1 MPKQKEHID
10 RCADILRIRHEKTRW
25 SNLLISAPIGNTLL
39 ERRILYFLTLLI
51 KRKFTERG
59 LGVPENWKELYFY
72 LNEADLAQI
81 GGIKNINYTYSVLCE
96 IGKKFFPFH
105 YYDKLGNKILGRMH
119 WIDYFE
125 FDKESR
131 LYKMRV
137 SPEIMPYIIDVNE
150 SFTTFDV
157 GVALALKSKYTQK
170 MYEFC
175 CQHSGDFQYVD
186 KESSS
191 LDYNYKKR
199 VIPLKMSDFRR
210 MFNLDE
216 KRDQKT
222 GKVQSKA
229 SYNCFTD
236 IRRNILEVA
245 QKELY
250 ELYNFGACDVWFDF
264 QQGDRKGLGGKV
276 DQVFI
281 YVYTKEH
288 PKEGQEDPWKKGD
301 KPLSPYAIS
310 HEEVKKLSPKQK
322 LQSNSFYDID
332 DDMKCQL
339 VKRLLE
345 KYFDNEDLTYYMNAF
360 KREAKLCRDTWIQV
374 IQVIQEK
381 ESQPKFRDANRNY
394 QRKNLKE
401 FVFKVNLLDFGWSVA
416 PPPMQ
421 KQYKRNRQLK
431 LRFK

>member
-10 RCADILRIRHEKTRW
+10 RCADILRIRHEKARW

-72 LNEADLAQI
+72 LSEADLAQI

-105 YYDKLGNKILGRMH
+105 YYDKSGNKILGRMH

-175 CQHSGDFQYVD
+175 CQHSGDFQYAD
-186 KESSS
+186 KESLS

-229 SYNCFTD
+229 SY
-236 IRRNILEVA
+236 R
-245 QKELY
+245 
-250 ELYNFGACDVWFDF
+250 FDF

-288 PKEGQEDPWKKGD
+288 PKEGQESPWKKGD

-310 HEEVKKLSPKQK
+310 HEETKKLAPKQK

-381 ESQPKFRDANRNY
+381 ESQPKFRDANKNY
-394 QRKNLKE
+394 QRKNLKD

>member
-1 MPKQKEHID
+1 MPKKKEDIA
-10 RCADILRIRHEKTRW
+10 RFADLIRIRHEKARW

-51 KRKFTERG
+51 KRKFTEKG
-59 LGVPENWKELYFY
+59 LRVPENWKELYFY
-72 LNEADLAQI
+72 LNEADLAEI
-81 GGIKNINYTYSVLCE
+81 GGNKNINYTYSVLCD

-105 YYDKLGNKILGRMH
+105 YYDKSGNKIVGRMH

-125 FDKESR
+125 FDKSTGR
-131 LYKMRV
+131 YKMRV

-157 GVALALKSKYTQK
+157 GTALALKSKYTQK

-175 CQHSGDFQYVD
+175 CQYSGEFQYAD

-222 GKVQSKA
+222 GKVKSKA
-229 SYNCFTD
+229 SYTCFTD

-250 ELYNFGACDVWFDF
+250 ELYGLGASEVWFDF
-264 QQGDRKGLGGKV
+264 QQGERRGRGGRV
-276 DQVFI
+276 DNIYI
-281 YVYTKEH
+281 YVYTKDH
-288 PKEGQEDPWKKGD
+288 PKEGLAGPWKQGEE
-301 KPLSPYAIS
+301 PLSPYAVRY
-310 HEEVKKLSPKQK
+310 EETKKLTPKQK
-322 LQSNSFYDID
+322 LHANIMYDID
-332 DDMKCQL
+332 DDLKSQL

-345 KYFDNEDLTYYMNAF
+345 KYFDAEDLTFYMNAF
-360 KREAKLCRDTWIQV
+360 KREALSCRDTWIQV

-381 ESQPKFRDANRNY
+381 ENQPKFRNANKSY
-394 QRKNLKE
+394 QCRNLKE
-401 FVFKVNLLDFGWSVA
+401 FVFKVNLKDYGWSVD
-416 PPPMQ
+416 PPPTR
-421 KQYKRNRQLK
+421 KFCKKSRQLK
-431 LRFK
+431 FKFK

>member
-1 MPKQKEHID
+1 
-10 RCADILRIRHEKTRW
+10 
-25 SNLLISAPIGNTLL
+25 
-39 ERRILYFLTLLI
+39 
-51 KRKFTERG
+51 
-59 LGVPENWKELYFY
+59 
-72 LNEADLAQI
+72 
-81 GGIKNINYTYSVLCE
+81 
-96 IGKKFFPFH
+96 
-105 YYDKLGNKILGRMH
+105 
-119 WIDYFE
+119 
-125 FDKESR
+125 
-131 LYKMRV
+131 
-137 SPEIMPYIIDVNE
+137 
-150 SFTTFDV
+150 
-157 GVALALKSKYTQK
+157 
-170 MYEFC
+170 
-175 CQHSGDFQYVD
+175 
-186 KESSS
+186 
-191 LDYNYKKR
+191 
-199 VIPLKMSDFRR
+199 MSDFRR

-229 SYNCFTD
+229 SYTCFTD

-250 ELYNFGACDVWFDF
+250 ELYRFGACDVWFDF

-281 YVYTKEH
+281 YVYTKEQ
-288 PKEGQEDPWKKGD
+288 PKEGQEGPWKKGD

-310 HEEVKKLSPKQK
+310 HEETKKLTPKQK
-322 LQSNSFYDID
+322 LQSNSFYNID

-381 ESQPKFRDANRNY
+381 ESQPKFRDANKNY

-401 FVFKVNLLDFGWSVA
+401 FVFKVNLLDFGWFVA

>member
-1 MPKQKEHID
+1 M
-10 RCADILRIRHEKTRW
+10 LRIRHEKARW

-81 GGIKNINYTYSVLCE
+81 GGSKNINYTYSVMCE

-105 YYDKLGNKILGRMH
+105 YYDNSGNKIVGRMH

-125 FDKESR
+125 FDKDSR

-137 SPEIMPYIIDVNE
+137 SPEIMPFIIDVNE
-150 SFTTFDV
+150 AFTTFDV

-170 MYEFC
+170 MYELC
-175 CQHSGDFQYVD
+175 CQHSGEFQYAD
-186 KESSS
+186 RESSS
-191 LDYNYKKR
+191 LDRHYKKR
-199 VIPLKMSDFRR
+199 VIPLKMGDFRK

-216 KRDQKT
+216 KRDMKT

-229 SYNCFTD
+229 SYTCFTD

-245 QKELY
+245 QKEMY
-250 ELYNFGACDVWFDF
+250 ELYRFGASDVWFDF
-264 QQGDRKGLGGKV
+264 QQGDRRGLGGKV
-276 DQVFI
+276 DRIYI

-288 PKEGQEDPWKKGD
+288 PKDGQQGPWKKGD
-301 KPLSPYAIS
+301 GPLSPYTIS
-310 HEEVKKLSPKQK
+310 NEQAEKPTPARKLLANP
-322 LQSNSFYDID
+322 FHDVD
-332 DDMKCQL
+332 DGMKCQL

-345 KYFDNEDLTYYMNAF
+345 KYFDDQDLAYYMNAF
-360 KREAKLCRDTWIQV
+360 KREARQCRDTWIQV

-381 ESQPKFRDANRNY
+381 ESQSKFQGANKNY

-401 FVFKVNLLDFGWSVA
+401 FVFRVNLKEFGWFVQ
-416 PPPMQ
+416 PPPVKRYY
-421 KQYKRNRQLK
+421 KQNNKLK
-431 LRFK
+431 L

>member
-10 RCADILRIRHEKTRW
+10 RCADILRIRHEKARW

-105 YYDKLGNKILGRMH
+105 YHDKSGNKILGRMH

-137 SPEIMPYIIDVNE
+137 SPEIMPFIIDVNE

-175 CQHSGDFQYVD
+175 CQQSGEFQC
-186 KESSS
+186 
-191 LDYNYKKR
+191 
-199 VIPLKMSDFRR
+199 
-210 MFNLDE
+210 
-216 KRDQKT
+216 
-222 GKVQSKA
+222 A
-229 SYNCFTD
+229 
-236 IRRNILEVA
+236 
-245 QKELY
+245 
-250 ELYNFGACDVWFDF
+250 
-264 QQGDRKGLGGKV
+264 
-276 DQVFI
+276 
-281 YVYTKEH
+281 
-288 PKEGQEDPWKKGD
+288 
-301 KPLSPYAIS
+301 
-310 HEEVKKLSPKQK
+310 VK
-322 LQSNSFYDID
+322 
-332 DDMKCQL
+332 
-339 VKRLLE
+339 
-345 KYFDNEDLTYYMNAF
+345 
-360 KREAKLCRDTWIQV
+360 
-374 IQVIQEK
+374 
-381 ESQPKFRDANRNY
+381 
-394 QRKNLKE
+394 
-401 FVFKVNLLDFGWSVA
+401 
-416 PPPMQ
+416 
-421 KQYKRNRQLK
+421 
-431 LRFK
+431 

>member
-10 RCADILRIRHEKTRW
+10 RCADILRIRHEKARW

-105 YYDKLGNKILGRMH
+105 YHDKSGNKILGRMH

-137 SPEIMPYIIDVNE
+137 SPEIMPFIIDVNE

-175 CQHSGDFQYVD
+175 CQHSGEFQYAD

-191 LDYNYKKR
+191 LDQNYKKR

-216 KRDQKT
+216 IKDLKT
-222 GKVQSKA
+222 GKLKSKA
-229 SYNCFTD
+229 SYTCFTD

-250 ELYNFGACDVWFDF
+250 ELYRFGASDVWFDF
-264 QQGDRKGLGGKV
+264 QQGDRRGLGGKV
-276 DQVFI
+276 DRVYI
-281 YVYTKEH
+281 YIYTKEH
-288 PKEGQEDPWKKGD
+288 PKDGLQGPWKKGD
-301 KPLSPYAIS
+301 RPLSPYDIS
-310 HEEVKKLSPKQK
+310 RGETKKPIPKQK
-322 LQSNSFYDID
+322 LQANSFYDVD
-332 DDMKCQL
+332 DGMKCQL

-345 KYFDNEDLTYYMNAF
+345 KYFDDRDLTYYMNAF
-360 KREAKLCRDTWIQV
+360 KREARQCRDTWIQV

-381 ESQPKFRDANRNY
+381 ECQPKFRDANKNY

-401 FVFKVNLLDFGWSVA
+401 YVFKVNLKGYGWSVD
-416 PPPMQ
+416 PPPIRKYN
-421 KQYKRNRQLK
+421 KQDRQP
-431 LRFK
+431 